1 MHKSLQ
7 GYIED
12 LLKSTITNTHRISGG
27 DISSAYHIGLNNSRE
42 YFVKCNSKST
52 AHEMFQKE
60 QQGLELITASN
71 SIAVPNVESIYHDE
85 QLSAIIMDFIPCK
98 NADSKDMTTLGKELA
113 LMHESSDSQYG
124 LNSNNFI
131 GSLNQHNNQT
141 SNWVNFYAEQ
151 RLQPQL
157 SLAVSSGLLSHSEI
171 PSLNIMVNKLKDVI
185 EVDKPSLLHGDL
197 WGGNYLI
204 RNDGKPFLIDP
215 AVYYGDKIVDIAMSQ
230 LFGGFTKDFYDS
242 YFYWTPAVKHLEERI
257 ELYQLYY
264 LLVHLNLFGSSYHAS
279 VKRILSR
286 YF

>member
-12 LLKSTITNTHRISGG
+12 RLKSSITIIIPVSGG

-42 YFVKCNSKST
+42 YFVKCNSKSI
-52 AHEMFQKE
+52 ALKMFQKE
-60 QQGLELITASN
+60 QQGLELIAASN
-71 SIAVPNVESIYHDE
+71 SIAVPNVESIYHDK

-124 LNSNNFI
+124 LNTDNFI

-141 SNWVNFYAEQ
+141 SNWVSFYAEQ

-185 EVDKPSLLHGDL
+185 EVDKPNLLHGDT
-197 WGGNYLI
+197 GIFG
-204 RNDGKPFLIDP
+204 
-215 AVYYGDKIVDIAMSQ
+215 AVII
-230 LFGGFTKDFYDS
+230 
-242 YFYWTPAVKHLEERI
+242 
-257 ELYQLYY
+257 
-264 LLVHLNLFGSSYHAS
+264 
-279 VKRILSR
+279 
-286 YF
+286 